1 MNASHVVAHVLF
13 DRRRKGAVP
22 LTAFL
27 PLQLEPAT
35 ELQVGETTFE
45 DLAALLERFT
55 LDIMRPVFLRLFRQ
69 NGRLAVLGVPVGLRF
84 IRCRAKHLTDQI
96 FRRFIEVVQRRRAA
110 SLAGEKRTEFY
121 E

>member
-13 DRRRKGAVP
+13 DRRRQGTVP

-55 LDIMRPVFLRLFRQ
+55 LDIMRPVFLRPSRQ
-69 NGRLAVLGVPVGLRF
+69 NARLAVLGVPLGLRF
-84 IRCRAKHLTDQI
+84 IRRPAKNLADQI
-96 FRRFIEVVQRRRAA
+96 SRRCIEAVKRA
-110 SLAGEKRTEFY
+110 R
-121 E
+121 